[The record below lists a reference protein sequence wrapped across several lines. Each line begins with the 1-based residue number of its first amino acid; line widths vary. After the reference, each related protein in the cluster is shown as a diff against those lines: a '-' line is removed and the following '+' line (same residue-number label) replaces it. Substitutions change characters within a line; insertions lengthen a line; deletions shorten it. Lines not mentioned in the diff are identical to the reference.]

1 MRGMRASRVERPVSF
16 TKKAFLALLLLW
28 LAPFIMAQA
37 TVPITEVGSD
47 IGAQINAAFAAC
59 SNACVVSIPAGRYP
73 YNTTI
78 KMTTPSESLVGA
90 GSYATIL
97 NYKGS
102 GDGILWQMST
112 WPPGIYKAGT
122 LRGVSIVGTAKAA
135 NCIHSGSLIGSTWDD
150 VTVSGCTGANANGI
164 LLENACI
171 GGRAAFGSCV
181 AGTQAYT
188 ERINM
193 HNVHIGYS
201 GQPSNIPGNKTGL
214 HLLVKGGTRSF
225 GYNELDVYFNTNGA
239 QTGLLVDAGAQLYH
253 SDLTLKGNIANTGGS
268 FVTVKGQIIQGTLNV
283 LAEANASPQTDAFHV
298 TSTGQVYAQGNVQIL
313 GSAGNPHTTT
323 PLVDSGGFYAVEP
336 WIALDYS
343 GTQSVGLFSV
353 QALQMPMIE
362 TGARLV
368 SSDGPIIVAQPD
380 GTAAVSGDFSG
391 RLILNWPHNHDR
403 EATMIIDVACAQHE
417 AGACQFNVP
426 VNYAYAGESVFSDP
440 TIKLTGGALRV
451 PQIQVTIGNRNGVSQ
466 NVMATWY
473 GVAGAATNA
482 GGPRLFPNGVSLASK
497 EIRLTGLRSDAVGN
511 LTTAG
516 QMTVA
521 SMKTAGSMPS
531 CTFSSGG
538 GKSPN
543 CFLDAGST
551 NSAGTIIATTGGGP
565 SGTGNITLT
574 FNSSPFGT
582 NKPVCQYQASDGGAG
597 IWNQLAVMKDK
608 TPCTSSDL
616 FTWTNGT
623 TPTALSASTAYW
635 INYQCWAK

>member
-1 MRGMRASRVERPVSF
+1 MRKVS
-16 TKKAFLALLLLW
+16 LGALLLLF
-28 LAPFIMAQA
+28 AAFSVAQV

-47 IGAQINAAFAAC
+47 IGAQINAVFAAC
-59 SNACVVSIPAGRYP
+59 NDACVVSIPAGRYP

-78 KMTTPSESLVGA
+78 KMTTPSESLVGS

-112 WPPGIYKAGT
+112 WPPGIYKAGA
-122 LRGVSIVGTAKAA
+122 LRGVSIIGTANAA

-171 GGRAAFGSCV
+171 GGRAAFGSCI

-188 ERINM
+188 ERISM

-201 GQPSNIPGNKTGL
+201 GQPSSIPGNTTGL

-239 QTGLLVDAGAQLYH
+239 QTGLLVDTGAQLYH
-253 SDLTLKGNIANTGGS
+253 SDATLKGNMANTGGS

-313 GSAGNPHTTT
+313 GSTGNPKTTP

-336 WIALDYS
+336 WIALDYA
-343 GTQSVGLFSV
+343 GTQSVGLFSP
-353 QALQMPMIE
+353 QTLQMPMIE
-362 TGARLV
+362 TGSQMV
-368 SSDGPIIVAQPD
+368 TSDGPIIVAQPS
-380 GTAAVSGDFSG
+380 GTAAVAGDFSG
-391 RLILNWPHNHDR
+391 RLILNWPNNDHR
-403 EATMIIDVACAQHE
+403 EATMIVDVACAQYE
-417 AGACQFNVP
+417 SGACQFNVP
-426 VNYAYAGESVFSDP
+426 VNYAFAGQAVFSDP
-440 TIKLTGGALRV
+440 TIKFTGGVPRV

-482 GGPRLFPNGVSLASK
+482 GGPQLFPNGVSLAS
-497 EIRLTGLRSDAVGN
+497 EAVRLVGLRVDAAGN

-516 QMTVA
+516 QISVG
-521 SMKTAGSMPS
+521 SMKTAGSMPT

-538 GKSPN
+538 GKSPG
-543 CFLDAGST
+543 CSLDVGST
-551 NSAGTIIATTGGGP
+551 NSAGTIIATTGAVPAGA
-565 SGTGNITLT
+565 GTITLT

-597 IWNQLAVMKDK
+597 TWNGLAVMKDK
-608 TPCTSSDL
+608 TPSTSSDS

-623 TPTALSASTAYW
+623 TPAALSASTAYW
-635 INYQCWAK
+635 ISYQCWAK